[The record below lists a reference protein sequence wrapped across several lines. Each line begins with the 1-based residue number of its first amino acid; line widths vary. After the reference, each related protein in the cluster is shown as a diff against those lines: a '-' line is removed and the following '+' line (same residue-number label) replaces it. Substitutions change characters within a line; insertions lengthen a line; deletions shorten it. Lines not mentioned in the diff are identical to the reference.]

1 MYEYYTKIDKVV
13 DGDTVDVFIDLGFR
27 VWHKER
33 IRLSGI
39 DTAEKNTPLGKAL
52 KTYMVSELEGKIIKL
67 QVSKPD
73 KYGRYL
79 GKIYLTKDSIISIN
93 DQLIKSG
100 LAKSYDGNSK
110 VGLWTDSELSV
121 TKIDIKLT

>member
-1 MYEYYTKIDKVV
+1 
-13 DGDTVDVFIDLGFR
+13 
-27 VWHKER
+27 
-33 IRLSGI
+33 LSGI

-52 KTYMVSELEGKIIKL
+52 KTYMISELEGKIIKL

-79 GKIYLTKDSIISIN
+79 GKIYLTKDSTVSIN

-100 LAKSYDGNSK
+100 LAKSYDGESK
-110 VGLWTDSELSV
+110 VGLWTESELSS

>member
-13 DGDTVDVFIDLGFR
+13 DGDTVDVFIDLGFS

-52 KTYMVSELEGKIIKL
+52 KTYMASELEGKIIKL

-79 GKIYLTKDSIISIN
+79 GRIYLTKDSTVSIN
-93 DQLIKSG
+93 DQLIKNG
-100 LAKSYDGNSK
+100 LAKSYDGDSK
-110 VGLWTDSELSV
+110 VGLWTESELSV

>member
-13 DGDTVDVFIDLGFR
+13 DGDTVDVFIDLGFS

-33 IRLSGI
+33 IRLAGI

-52 KTYMVSELEGKIIKL
+52 KQFLVANIEGKIIRL

-79 GKIYLTKDSIISIN
+79 GVAFLKDSSISIN
-93 DQLIKSG
+93 DQLIRAN
-100 LAKSYDGNSK
+100 LAKQYGGDSK
-110 VGLWTDSELSV
+110 VGLWTPEELSKS
-121 TKIDIKLT
+121 TIDFKLI